1 MKITET
7 TPVERTF
14 TMELTEQE
22 ARTLFYLCG
31 SVTGSDTNSRRKHTA
46 AIFYA
51 LDALGIKTVSAAE
64 VPHQIQLLNFRD
76 SQEKL

>member
-22 ARTLFYLCG
+22 ARTLFYLWGRIKG
-31 SVTGSDTNSRRKHTA
+31 SYTKGRCKHDE

-51 LDALGIKTVSAAE
+51 LDALGVKIISDAE
-64 VPHQIQLLNFRD
+64 VPYQSLNFRD